1 MPLKQFFQLYK
12 KYIFAIGII
21 ILIFCCIYTF
31 SLSSDKRLKSEYNKI
46 LLDLQGSAN
55 SDKDSLTAC
64 KKMLELAEKDYTPA
78 QRFVGKYYK
87 NKGNFAQFEYWL
99 TKAAEQG
106 DTIAAVHLGVCYS
119 YGTCVKKIIQKLFIG
134 TLKLQSKV

>member
-21 ILIFCCIYTF
+21 ILILCCFYTF

-46 LLDLQGSAN
+46 LLDLQGSDN

-78 QRFVGKYYK
+78 QQNDMAMV
-87 NKGNFAQFEYWL
+87 WL
-99 TKAAEQG
+99 
-106 DTIAAVHLGVCYS
+106 
-119 YGTCVKKIIQKLFIG
+119 
-134 TLKLQSKV
+134 